1 MDGETKRMMSG
12 EGTGPTNLD
21 DIHLVGRVP
30 QPGVSPDEATDSTS
44 DQFLEPLE
52 DGFGVVEPE

>member
-1 MDGETKRMMSG
+1 MMSG